1 MTDAIISGLLL
12 GMALIFSVG
21 PVVFTVIKLR
31 INYGIS
37 SAFFFISGVWL
48 SDFIWVITANIFGG
62 LLGEMIVYKKE
73 IGICGGIFLI
83 GLGVFYLFFKKYHTK
98 EEMDNGIK
106 ITSTTHVKLFITGFL
121 INTLNPAVIALWI
134 AASTKAISN
143 SFDERVVI
151 FTICLALNMIADISK
166 INLAGMLRNKLNN
179 KNISIINKISGLL
192 FIAFGLALL
201 LGAVY
206 HPAQNN

>member
-12 GMALIFSVG
+12 GLALVFSVG
-21 PVVFTVIKLR
+21 PVVFTIIKLR

-37 SAFFFISGVWL
+37 SAFYFISGVWL
-48 SDFIWVITANIFGG
+48 SDIIWVITANLFGG
-62 LLGEMIVYKKE
+62 LMSDMFLFKKE
-73 IGICGGIFLI
+73 IGICGGIFLM
-83 GLGVFYLFFKKYHTK
+83 GLGLFYLFFKKYNTK
-98 EEMDNGIK
+98 EEMDNGVK
-106 ITSTTHVKLFITGFL
+106 IAGTTHAKLFITGFL

-143 SFDERVVI
+143 SFDERIVI
-151 FTICLALNMIADISK
+151 FAICLALNMGADIAK
-166 INLAGMLRNKLNN
+166 INLAGKLRKKLTN
-179 KNISIINKISGLL
+179 KNIGIINKISGLL

-206 HPAQNN
+206 HSAQNN

>member
-121 INTLNPAVIALWI
+121 INTLNPTVIALWI